1 MVFIIQNSHFIAID
15 ILSNIISSRRERE
28 EKSRVD
34 YIGLA
39 IDIVNDL
46 RERHQLYHIEKGLE
60 IYENS
65 STMHNYID
73 LNRQSFCENL
83 EM

>member
-46 RERHQLYHIEKGLE
+46 RERH
-60 IYENS
+60 
-65 STMHNYID
+65 
-73 LNRQSFCENL
+73 
-83 EM
+83 